1 MNHTPTLPD
10 LGPEEHDLRDL
21 MVRALRDAEPPGGL
35 ADAAARGRGLR
46 RRRRATAGLA
56 TLTAAAAAVA
66 VAVALTGGNTER
78 TGQAVDP
85 AAPPSSAAP
94 DTPVPPPAA
103 EPTRPPGIP
112 AYHWRQFPR
121 EWKEYFGAPTPA
133 WIDVPAAELRDR
145 LAPLLPD
152 GVRIESAELT
162 STDVAPGESPEVRG
176 SVLVVLADA
185 AGGRAS
191 LEVML
196 ARRAPEPPEP
206 GSITVRGRHGNEA
219 GYAVPEVRRRTRRRR
234 RRGAPR
240 RHHRGDRDGARARR
254 LGVRVD
260 VEHPRR
266 QVECP
271 LAGLGPRI
279 AADPGRGGGDRRRRH
294 LGGVSIRQPP
304 PRARPW

>member
-1 MNHTPTLPD
+1 MDHTPTLPD

-35 ADAAARGRGLR
+35 ADAAVRGRGLR

-56 TLTAAAAAVA
+56 TLASAAAAVA

-94 DTPVPPPAA
+94 DTPAPPPAA

-112 AYHWRQFPR
+112 ADHWRQFPR

-196 ARRAPEPPEP
+196 RAPVPEPPEP
-206 GSITVRGRHGNEA
+206 GSITVRGRNGNEV
-219 GYAVPEVRRRTRRRR
+219 GYAVPEPGDAP
-234 RRGAPR
+234 GA
-240 RHHRGDRDGARARR
+240 GDGAER
-254 LGVRVD
+254 LGDITVVTATVPVPGGWVYVSTSNTLDDKWGARSPASAPASLLTLAE
-260 VEHPRR
+260 VE
-266 QVECP
+266 
-271 LAGLGPRI
+271 AI
-279 AADPGRGGGDRRRRH
+279 AADDTWVG
-294 LGGVSIRQPP
+294 
-304 PRARPW
+304 